1 MKKYYQA
8 PMMEMLN
15 YTKECILF
23 SSGENLFEDLFDEKV
38 GNL

>member
-15 YTKECILF
+15 YTKESVLF
-23 SSGENLFEDLFDEKV
+23 TSGENLFEDLFDEKV
-38 GNL
+38 EIL

>member
-15 YTKECILF
+15 YTKESVLF
-23 SSGENLFEDLFDEKV
+23 TSGENLFEDAFEQQV
-38 GNL
+38 GEL